1 MKHLERRQA
10 AGATQYWCVFD
21 VEAPRQHE
29 RLLEAVQMAQDNDIG
44 VAVSNPCFE
53 LWLLL
58 HFADRERWI
67 DNSSSGKLLRE
78 NDHSQRKH
86 LDAPAYMQ
94 LLSEAIQRANRL
106 EVLHKSAGRVFP
118 KNNPS
123 STMNRLLQAIDPTLT
138 TAETK

>member
-1 MKHLERRQA
+1 M
-10 AGATQYWCVFD
+10 CVFD
-21 VEAPRQHE
+21 VEAPNQHE
-29 RLLEAVQMAQDNDIG
+29 RLFEAIEMAHGNNIQ

-58 HFADRERWI
+58 HYADHHGWI
-67 DNSSSGKLLRE
+67 NNDNCRKLRHQTDGSRGKA
-78 NDHSQRKH
+78 

-106 EVLHKSAGRVFP
+106 EALHKSAGRVFP

-123 STMNRLLQAIDPTLT
+123 SSMNRLLQAIDPTLT
-138 TAETK
+138 TDEAT